1 MKVLEVHNYM
11 ESSMLGSW
19 CNDDGYQYTISYTHI
34 CPVGMLGPWEWWYS
48 KYPEVPNYV
57 TIWYFCPCTLY
68 GIAHNGILDIHRI
81 RWFHAGNDENTIIDY
96 GILKMDEYGWIWMN
110 MNEYGGLSSMHQKG
124 FVYPIRNIFLW
135 QDDHS
140 AYVYIYNVT
149 RPWHMWRCN
158 KRLVWLVI
166 P

>member
-96 GILKMDEYGWIWMN
+96 GILKMDEYEWTWMSMDEYEWIWMN
-110 MNEYGGLSSMHQKG
+110 LIAYEWTWMNMADCHQSIKRDLYTHYKEHL
-124 FVYPIRNIFLW
+124 FVAGWPYRICI
-135 QDDHS
+135 
-140 AYVYIYNVT
+140 YIY
-149 RPWHMWRCN
+149 
-158 KRLVWLVI
+158 L
-166 P
+166 

>member
-48 KYPEVPNYV
+48 KYPEVPNYL

-110 MNEYGGLSSMHQKG
+110 MDEYGWIWMNMNEHEWIWRIVINPSKG
-124 FVYPIRNIFLW
+124 ICIPTIRNMFLW
-135 QDDHS
+135 RDDHT
-140 AYVYIYNVT
+140 AYVYIFI
-149 RPWHMWRCN
+149 M
-158 KRLVWLVI
+158 
-166 P
+166 